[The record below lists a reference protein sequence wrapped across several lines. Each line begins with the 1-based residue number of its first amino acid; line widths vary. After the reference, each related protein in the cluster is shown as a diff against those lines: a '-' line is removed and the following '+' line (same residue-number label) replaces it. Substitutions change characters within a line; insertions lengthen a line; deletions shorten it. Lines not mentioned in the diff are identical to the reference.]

1 MIIRYVCFLGLAS
14 LVLLLISALLTLL
27 GHCSPGHWPMLTLF
41 IFIVRIVMATISIAM
56 IIIINDDDSSWPF
69 STNVNHLNQP
79 GLYQISQPAMARHY
93 IKHANDLYLTQGT
106 PSWLHL
112 PSLHL
117 PVGRHETITPMWYFL
132 ISLTTLRAPSWNQVL
147 FMYPLFNY
155 YRHEARNSKK
165 YFYAIS

>member
-1 MIIRYVCFLGLAS
+1 MIIMIIRYVCFLGLAS

-27 GHCSPGHWPMLTLF
+27 GHCSPGHSLTNVDPFQDHRQDHRGHHFRCNDYHHQWWWF
-41 IFIVRIVMATISIAM
+41 IMAI
-56 IIIINDDDSSWPF
+56 

-117 PVGRHETITPMWYFL
+117 PVGTHETINPNVVLSDQSYHIESTFL
-132 ISLTTLRAPSWNQVL
+132 KPSTFHV
-147 FMYPLFNY
+147 
-155 YRHEARNSKK
+155 STV
-165 YFYAIS
+165 

>member
-1 MIIRYVCFLGLAS
+1 MV
-14 LVLLLISALLTLL
+14 
-27 GHCSPGHWPMLTLF
+27 
-41 IFIVRIVMATISIAM
+41 TISVVM

-132 ISLTTLRAPSWNQVL
+132 ISLNALRAPT
-147 FMYPLFNY
+147 
-155 YRHEARNSKK
+155 
-165 YFYAIS
+165 